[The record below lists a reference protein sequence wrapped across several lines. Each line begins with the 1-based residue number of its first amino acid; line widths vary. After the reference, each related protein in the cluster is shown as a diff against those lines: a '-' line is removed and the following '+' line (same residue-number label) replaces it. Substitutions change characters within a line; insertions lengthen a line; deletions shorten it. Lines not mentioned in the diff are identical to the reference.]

1 MLVPRMTD
9 VETTIALVVEDR
21 RPKIHP
27 RRLLLLRRRRRLLRL
42 LPVVTTKRARVA
54 TPSPVAI
61 VVDAEVTAAAAK
73 ITARVVDVVPVVAA
87 ANKAVVT
94 TKLKALLSRTM
105 TPITH
110 SLITRVP
117 RAMLRTMIRLL
128 VINRTTTDVVVET
141 AVAVETVVAMVVRV
155 VVEAVA
161 MVVKVVV
168 EAVVM
173 VVKVVVEAVAV
184 VTTAAKMAM
193 AVITNKAV
201 VETVVTAEAAAMVK
215 DAEGAEDAEV
225 AIRLPTET
233 RIHTQHLPSSIE

>member
-21 RPKIHP
+21 RPKIP
-27 RRLLLLRRRRRLLRL
+27 PTRLLRRRRRLLRL
-42 LPVVTTKRARVA
+42 LPVVTTKRTRVA

-61 VVDAEVTAAAAK
+61 VVDAEVTAVAAK
-73 ITARVVDVVPVVAA
+73 RTARVVDVAPVVAA
-87 ANKAVVT
+87 ADKAVVT
-94 TKLKALLSRTM
+94 TKPKVLLSRTM
-105 TPITH
+105 TPITQT
-110 SLITRVP
+110 LITRVP
-117 RAMLRTMIRLL
+117 GAMLRTMIRLL

-141 AVAVETVVAMVVRV
+141 AVAVETVVAMEVKV

-161 MVVKVVV
+161 KVVKVVV
-168 EAVVM
+168 EAVV
-173 VVKVVVEAVAV
+173 V

-193 AVITNKAV
+193 AVITIKAV

-215 DAEGAEDAEV
+215 VAEGAEDAEV

-233 RIHTQHLPSSIE
+233 RIHTQHLPSSNE

>member
-9 VETTIALVVEDR
+9 VETTIALVEDR

-27 RRLLLLRRRRRLLRL
+27 RSLLRRRRRLLRL
-42 LPVVTTKRARVA
+42 LPAMTTKRTRVA

-73 ITARVVDVVPVVAA
+73 KTARVVDVAPVVAA

-94 TKLKALLSRTM
+94 TKPKVLLSRTM
-105 TPITH
+105 TPIIH

-141 AVAVETVVAMVVRV
+141 AVVVETVVAMVVRV

-161 MVVKVVV
+161 
-168 EAVVM
+168 M

-233 RIHTQHLPSSIE
+233 RIHTQHLPSSNE

>member
-9 VETTIALVVEDR
+9 VETTIALVEDR

-27 RRLLLLRRRRRLLRL
+27 RRLMRRRRRLLRL
-42 LPVVTTKRARVA
+42 LPVVTTKRTRVA

-73 ITARVVDVVPVVAA
+73 ITARVVDVAPVVAA

-94 TKLKALLSRTM
+94 TKLKVLLSRTM

-110 SLITRVP
+110 SLIIRVP

-161 MVVKVVV
+161 
-168 EAVVM
+168 M

-233 RIHTQHLPSSIE
+233 RIHTQHLPSSNE

>member
-21 RPKIHP
+21 RPKIP
-27 RRLLLLRRRRRLLRL
+27 PIRLLRRRRRLLRL
-42 LPVVTTKRARVA
+42 LPVVTTKRTRVA

-61 VVDAEVTAAAAK
+61 VVDAEVTAVAAK
-73 ITARVVDVVPVVAA
+73 RTARVVDVAPVVAA
-87 ANKAVVT
+87 ADKAVVT
-94 TKLKALLSRTM
+94 TKPKVLLSRTM
-105 TPITH
+105 TPIPH

-117 RAMLRTMIRLL
+117 RVMLRTMIRLL

-141 AVAVETVVAMVVRV
+141 AVAVETVVAMEVKV

-168 EAVVM
+168 VVM
-173 VVKVVVEAVAV
+173 VVKVVVEAVVV

-193 AVITNKAV
+193 AVITIKAV

-215 DAEGAEDAEV
+215 VAEGAEDAEV

-233 RIHTQHLPSSIE
+233 RIHTQHLPSSNE

>member
-42 LPVVTTKRARVA
+42 LPVVTTKRTRVA

-73 ITARVVDVVPVVAA
+73 ITARVVDVAPVVAA

-94 TKLKALLSRTM
+94 TKLKVLLSRTM

-168 EAVVM
+168 EAV
-173 VVKVVVEAVAV
+173 AV

-233 RIHTQHLPSSIE
+233 RIHTQHLPSSNE

>member
-27 RRLLLLRRRRRLLRL
+27 RRLLRRRRRLLRL
-42 LPVVTTKRARVA
+42 LPAVTTKRTRVA

-73 ITARVVDVVPVVAA
+73 RTARVVDEAPVVAA

-94 TKLKALLSRTM
+94 AKPKVLLSRTM
-105 TPITH
+105 THITH

-141 AVAVETVVAMVVRV
+141 AVAVETVVAR
-155 VVEAVA
+155 
-161 MVVKVVV
+161 VVKVVV
-168 EAVVM
+168 EAVAM

-193 AVITNKAV
+193 AVTTIKAV

-233 RIHTQHLPSSIE
+233 RIHTQHLPSSNE

>member
-21 RPKIHP
+21 RPKILP
-27 RRLLLLRRRRRLLRL
+27 IRLLLLRRRRRLLRL
-42 LPVVTTKRARVA
+42 LPVVTTKRTRVA

-73 ITARVVDVVPVVAA
+73 ITARVVDVAPVVAA

-94 TKLKALLSRTM
+94 TKPKVLLSRTM

-168 EAVVM
+168 EAV
-173 VVKVVVEAVAV
+173 AV

-233 RIHTQHLPSSIE
+233 RIHTQHLPSSNE

>member
-42 LPVVTTKRARVA
+42 LPVVTTKRTRVA

-168 EAVVM
+168 EAV
-173 VVKVVVEAVAV
+173 AV

-233 RIHTQHLPSSIE
+233 RIHTQHLPSSNE

>member
-21 RPKIHP
+21 RPKIHLT
-27 RRLLLLRRRRRLLRL
+27 RLLLRRRRRLLRL
-42 LPVVTTKRARVA
+42 LPVVTTKRTRVA

-73 ITARVVDVVPVVAA
+73 ITARVVDVAPVVAA

-94 TKLKALLSRTM
+94 TKPKVLLSRTM

-168 EAVVM
+168 EAV
-173 VVKVVVEAVAV
+173 AV

-215 DAEGAEDAEV
+215 VAEGAEDAEV

-233 RIHTQHLPSSIE
+233 RIHTQHLPSSNE

>member
-9 VETTIALVVEDR
+9 VETTIALVEDR
-21 RPKIHP
+21 RPKIHL
-27 RRLLLLRRRRRLLRL
+27 RRLLRRRRRLLRL
-42 LPVVTTKRARVA
+42 LTAVTTKRTRVA

-73 ITARVVDVVPVVAA
+73 ITARVVDEAPVVAA

-94 TKLKALLSRTM
+94 TKPKVLLSRTM
-105 TPITH
+105 TPIIH

-161 MVVKVVV
+161 
-168 EAVVM
+168 M

-233 RIHTQHLPSSIE
+233 RIHTQHLPSSNE

>member
-9 VETTIALVVEDR
+9 VETTIALVEDR

-27 RRLLLLRRRRRLLRL
+27 RRLMRRRRRLLRL
-42 LPVVTTKRARVA
+42 LTAVTTKRTRVA

-73 ITARVVDVVPVVAA
+73 ITARVVDEAPVVAA

-94 TKLKALLSRTM
+94 TKPKVLLSRTM
-105 TPITH
+105 TPIIH

-161 MVVKVVV
+161 
-168 EAVVM
+168 M

-233 RIHTQHLPSSIE
+233 RIHTQHLPSSNE

>member
-27 RRLLLLRRRRRLLRL
+27 RRLLRRRRRLLRL
-42 LPVVTTKRARVA
+42 LPAVTTKRTRVA

-73 ITARVVDVVPVVAA
+73 RTARVVDEAPVVAA

-94 TKLKALLSRTM
+94 AKPKVLLSRTM
-105 TPITH
+105 THITH

-141 AVAVETVVAMVVRV
+141 AVAVETVVARVVKV

-173 VVKVVVEAVAV
+173 VVNVVEAVAV

-193 AVITNKAV
+193 AVITIKAV

-233 RIHTQHLPSSIE
+233 RIHTQHLPSSNE

>member
-27 RRLLLLRRRRRLLRL
+27 RRLLRRRRRLLRL
-42 LPVVTTKRARVA
+42 LPAVTTKRTRVA

-73 ITARVVDVVPVVAA
+73 RTARVVDEAPVVAA

-94 TKLKALLSRTM
+94 AKPKVLLSRTM
-105 TPITH
+105 THITH

-141 AVAVETVVAMVVRV
+141 AVAVETVVAR
-155 VVEAVA
+155 
-161 MVVKVVV
+161 
-168 EAVVM
+168 

-193 AVITNKAV
+193 AVITIKAV

-233 RIHTQHLPSSIE
+233 RIHTQHLPSSNE